1 MNIGEHRPSQYIIL
15 HSQTRAIWYT
25 AWDNIHQY
33 SCNNPIVFIYC
44 TILAYIVEDMN
55 YFFYIV
61 ESPTYKQN
69 DVNYVNMVFWRIII
83 VFILQMIYA
92 NIVQYMNTIGL
103 LHEYW
108 WILSQAVYHI
118 ARVCEGRCSPIFIQ

>member
-83 VFILQMIYA
+83 VFILQMSKVKIK
-92 NIVQYMNTIGL
+92 TIFL
-103 LHEYW
+103 FN
-108 WILSQAVYHI
+108 Q
-118 ARVCEGRCSPIFIQ
+118 IQP